1 MSTGVAET
9 PKVVRRA
16 PKRAS
21 EFDSRSVNPEQKAP
35 ITMAPLDQ
43 AQERPSTVQPVDR
56 EMKDLDFDAIQF
68 AEDRILIVIHRGHD
82 PKFSP
87 MCTDFIAVNGVP
99 AEILYKNGWIRSG
112 YLPRG
117 VAFYTKRKYV
127 EVLGRSKQD
136 SINTEVIRRDNE
148 DPINKTHTITAASL
162 PFSVLEDKNPKGAEW
177 LTLLLRLQA

>member
-1 MSTGVAET
+1 MSTGVAEK
-9 PKVVRRA
+9 PAVVRRA
-16 PKRAS
+16 PKRAT
-21 EFDSRSVNPEQKAP
+21 EFDTRSVTPEQRAP
-35 ITMAPLDQ
+35 ILMAPIDQ
-43 AQERPSTVQPVDR
+43 PQERPSTVQPVDR

-68 AEDRILIVIHRGHD
+68 AEDKLLIIIHRGHD

-87 MCTDFIAVNGVP
+87 MCTDYVAVNGVP

-117 VAFYTKRKYV
+117 IAFYTKRKYV
-127 EVLGRSKQD
+127 EVLARSKMD
-136 SINTEVIRRDNE
+136 TISTRVVERDNE
-148 DPINKTHTITAASL
+148 DPQNYTDPVTTATL